1 MVSVGRPIRGDGDQA
16 VSAFAGRRARINSIS
31 RWEKAGVRD
40 FPKLLGLVLVSIA
53 AGGCHSDVHRHDRP
67 AAEALREIGAR
78 LELNESGRVTSVIVS
93 DTPVDDGDLEP
104 LANLEKLEVLHLENT
119 GITDAGLQYVR
130 DVTTLREIGL
140 YGTHVTSAGLE
151 YVRGLTNLRNLGLN
165 GTEVNNF
172 GLKHLA
178 GLKNL
183 EHLWLDSTAVS
194 DAGLQSLTPLKQLQ
208 NLGLRETQ
216 VTQRG
221 VQFIKRQL
229 PKTTVHY

>member
-1 MVSVGRPIRGDGDQA
+1 MVSVRRPIRSDGDQA
-16 VSAFAGRRARINSIS
+16 VSAFAGRCARIGSIS
-31 RWEKAGVRD
+31 RWERAGVRNS
-40 FPKLLGLVLVSIA
+40 PKLSALMLVFIA
-53 AGGCHSDVHRHDRP
+53 ASGCHSDVHRQDRP

-78 LELNESGRVTSVIVS
+78 LEVNESGRVTSVIVS
-93 DTPVDDGDLEP
+93 ETRVDDGDLES
-104 LANLEKLEVLHLENT
+104 LADLDKLEVLHLENT

-130 DVTTLREIGL
+130 DVTTLREISL

-151 YVRGLTNLRNLGLN
+151 YVRGLTNLRSLGLN
-165 GTEVNNF
+165 ETEVNNV

-183 EHLWLDSTAVS
+183 ENLWLDGTAIS
-194 DAGLQSLTPLKQLQ
+194 DAGLQSLTPLKQLR